1 MQSVACSLSLSSHI
15 LLSKQKTVVFNCYF
29 YFFIIFF
36 YPSFRYRKLSIIT
49 PLLICPSPPPPIYRP
64 VYPLTEIQIPLQA
77 PSDYV
82 LLWCARAPLLQV
94 TNSAYNR
101 VFSTCLSYR
110 ELHAVKSLEHKC
122 SLNLKSVW
130 IFSTKYLLESILT
143 VLFRGTLTSSFTIEL
158 TGLQQV
164 KLYVSACV
172 SPSIARPSVCPQGYL
187 LLSYSGSS
195 TFFLDHRLFIAS
207 KHMSSQRNTFDV
219 CKQELDEKKFQGLLK
234 FGCQN
239 NFLNSVISNLRR
251 ICPHTCLPYIWSV
264 NLDLFKRVTEIIIIY
279 SNRLYLS
286 KNTARFFF

>member
-15 LLSKQKTVVFNCYF
+15 LLSKQTVVFNCYF
-29 YFFIIFF
+29 YFLFFF
-36 YPSFRYRKLSIIT
+36 YPSFRYRKLPIIT

-94 TNSAYNR
+94 TKNAYNR

-122 SLNLKSVW
+122 SLYLKSVW
-130 IFSTKYLLESILT
+130 IFSTKYLLESILM

-158 TGLQQV
+158 TGLQQI

-172 SPSIARPSVCPQGYL
+172 SPSIARPSVRPSLGLSPSQL
-187 LLSYSGSS
+187 LGLEHVLFGLQTIHCQSAHVLSEEY
-195 TFFLDHRLFIAS
+195 F
-207 KHMSSQRNTFDV
+207 
-219 CKQELDEKKFQGLLK
+219 
-234 FGCQN
+234 
-239 NFLNSVISNLRR
+239 
-251 ICPHTCLPYIWSV
+251 
-264 NLDLFKRVTEIIIIY
+264 
-279 SNRLYLS
+279 
-286 KNTARFFF
+286 